1 MNISN
6 LQTGDVAKR
15 VGISLRAVRYYE
27 EQGLIKPSAVT
38 SGGLRLFSDRDVAR
52 LRFIHRLR
60 LLGLSL
66 EDIKLALGVDKP
78 DPATRKEILDRSLN
92 ALELTKI
99 KIEEQM
105 ELLEQLQKE
114 NDLSLES
121 VKRCLGCSDDCS
133 TCPGATHIL

>member
-15 VGISLRAVRYYE
+15 IGITLRAIRYYE
-27 EQGLIKPSAVT
+27 ERGLIKPSAVT
-38 SGGLRLFSDRDVAR
+38 PSGLRLYSDRDVSR

-114 NDLSLES
+114 NDLSLVA
-121 VKRCLGCSDDCS
+121 VKGCLGCSDGCS
-133 TCPGATHIL
+133 ACPRVVHVL